1 MGDCTITEIPQNP
14 AIELLKDEV
23 FNDENQDGFGNVGE
37 TITYTFTVSNTGN
50 VTLTNVTIEDEKVD
64 VQGGPL
70 ASLAVGA
77 SDNTTFSATYVL
89 TQEILNWAKC

>member
-1 MGDCTITEIPQNP
+1 MTLN
-14 AIELLKDEV
+14 
-23 FNDENQDGFGNVGE
+23 
-37 TITYTFTVSNTGN
+37 N
-50 VTLTNVTIEDEKVD
+50 VTVTDEKVD

-89 TQEILNWAKC
+89 TQEDIDNGLVSNVALATGTSPKGEELKTSLPILPQ